1 MNLVWAIAL
10 LVLSY
15 AITALVTKSPSA
27 PKVVDAQPSGLQDF
41 VFPQHDEGTPQPV
54 IFGDV
59 WVEDWM
65 VLYYGNL
72 VTTAIRSE
80 SGGGGGKK

>member
-15 AITALVTKSPSA
+15 AITALTAKSPSA
-27 PKVVDAQPSGLQDF
+27 PKTVDAQPSGLQDF
-41 VFPQHDEGTPQPV
+41 TFPEHDEGTPQPV

-59 WVEDWM
+59 WIEDWM

-72 VTTAIRSE
+72 VSTAIRTS